1 MTGTENT
8 GTENPGTPER
18 NPGELSGAYAL
29 NALEARERAAFEAHL
44 ESSEEARIEAAELSD
59 TAVALGLATA
69 PVQPSAALKASLMA
83 KLSSTPQL
91 APLAEPAT
99 TQAAVAPT
107 ADAAPAA
114 PRLAAVPSV
123 PPPAPAPAT
132 PADPAATTAPPAP
145 SAPTAP
151 GPAGTGS
158 GASAAERASKRWFQR
173 PASLLLAAAAA
184 VALFIGGTFV
194 GLGLAGT
201 SGTSDSFAAQQAASL
216 AQLNAAPDVQRAS
229 ATTADG
235 HQATLV
241 WSDTSSLSALLVDGL
256 PALSGDQDYQLW
268 YIGPGGAVSAGLLDT
283 NAAASGGTSTG
294 TAWRVLDGSLTAGDT
309 IGMTVEPKGGSQ
321 QPTTAP
327 IVAIQSS

>member
-8 GTENPGTPER
+8 GAGTPER

-29 NALEARERAAFEAHL
+29 NALEARERAAFETHL
-44 ESSEEARIEAAELSD
+44 KSSEEARIEAAELSD

-83 KLSSTPQL
+83 RLSSTPQL
-91 APLAEPAT
+91 APLAGPAST
-99 TQAAVAPT
+99 PAGTPAS
-107 ADAAPAA
+107 DAAPAT
-114 PRLAAVPSV
+114 PRLAAVPPV
-123 PPPAPAPAT
+123 P
-132 PADPAATTAPPAP
+132 P
-145 SAPTAP
+145 SAPVTPVVAADP
-151 GPAGTGS
+151 SAAGTGTGSSS
-158 GASAAERASKRWFQR
+158 GTSAAERARKRWFQR

-184 VALFIGGTFV
+184 VALFVGGTFV
-194 GLGLAGT
+194 GLGLAGP

-229 ATTADG
+229 ATTSDG
-235 HQATLV
+235 HAATLV
-241 WSDTSSLSALLVDGL
+241 WSDTSSLSALVVDGL

-268 YIGPGGAVSAGLLDT
+268 YIGAGGAVSAGLLDT
-283 NAAASGGTSTG
+283 SVSANGG
-294 TAWRVLDGSLTAGDT
+294 TAWRVLEGSLTAGDT
-309 IGMTVEPKGGSQ
+309 IGMTVEPKGGSK

>member
-8 GTENPGTPER
+8 GTGTPER

-91 APLAEPAT
+91 APLAGPASTPAT
-99 TQAAVAPT
+99 
-107 ADAAPAA
+107 DAAPAS
-114 PRLAAVPSV
+114 PRLAAVPPV
-123 PPPAPAPAT
+123 PPSAQAT
-132 PADPAATTAPPAP
+132 PVVSADP
-145 SAPTAP
+145 SA
-151 GPAGTGS
+151 AGTGAGSSS
-158 GASAAERASKRWFQR
+158 GRSAAERARKRWFQR

-184 VALFIGGTFV
+184 VALFVGGTFV
-194 GLGLAGT
+194 GLGLAGP

-235 HQATLV
+235 HAATLV
-241 WSDTSSLSALLVDGL
+241 WSDTSSLSALVVDGL

-268 YIGPGGAVSAGLLDT
+268 YIGAGGAVSAGLLDT
-283 NAAASGGTSTG
+283 SVSANGG

-309 IGMTVEPKGGSQ
+309 IGMTVEPKGGSK

>member
-8 GTENPGTPER
+8 GTPER

-99 TQAAVAPT
+99 AQAPT
-107 ADAAPAA
+107 ATPSADAAPSA

-123 PPPAPAPAT
+123 PPTAPAPAT
-132 PADPAATTAPPAP
+132 PADPAASAATTAPT
-145 SAPTAP
+145 SP
-151 GPAGTGS
+151 GAAGTGS

-184 VALFIGGTFV
+184 VALFVGGTFV

-201 SGTSDSFAAQQAASL
+201 SGSSDSFAAQQAASL
-216 AQLNAAPDVQRAS
+216 ARLNAAPDVQRAS

-309 IGMTVEPKGGSQ
+309 IGMTVEPKGGST
-321 QPTTAP
+321 QPTTTP
-327 IVAIQSS
+327 VLAIQSS

>member
-8 GTENPGTPER
+8 GTPER

-44 ESSEEARIEAAELSD
+44 ESSEEARIESAELSD

-83 KLSSTPQL
+83 KLSSTPQF
-91 APLAEPAT
+91 APLAGPASTRT
-99 TQAAVAPT
+99 TAPA

-114 PRLAAVPSV
+114 PGLAAVPPV
-123 PPPAPAPAT
+123 PPS
-132 PADPAATTAPPAP
+132 AAGVG
-145 SAPTAP
+145 SRS
-151 GPAGTGS
+151 GS
-158 GASAAERASKRWFQR
+158 GASAAERARKRWFQR
-173 PASLLLAAAAA
+173 PASLLAAAAAA

-241 WSDTSSLSALLVDGL
+241 WSDTSSLSALVVDGL
-256 PALSGDQDYQLW
+256 PALSGDKDYQLW
-268 YIGPGGAVSAGLLDT
+268 YIGAGGAVSAGLLDT
-283 NAAASGGTSTG
+283 SVSASGG
-294 TAWRVLDGSLTAGDT
+294 TAWRVLDGSLTSGDT
-309 IGMTVEPKGGSQ
+309 IGMTVEPKGGSK
-321 QPTTAP
+321 QPTTTP

>member
-1 MTGTENT
+1 MAGTENT
-8 GTENPGTPER
+8 GAGNTGAGTPER

-91 APLAEPAT
+91 APLAGPAST
-99 TQAAVAPT
+99 PA
-107 ADAAPAA
+107 ADAAPAS
-114 PRLAAVPSV
+114 PRLAAVPPV
-123 PPPAPAPAT
+123 P
-132 PADPAATTAPPAP
+132 P
-145 SAPTAP
+145 SAPVTPRVSGDPSAA
-151 GPAGTGS
+151 GTGTGTGS
-158 GASAAERASKRWFQR
+158 GSGSSAAERARKRWFQR

-184 VALFIGGTFV
+184 VALFVGGTFV
-194 GLGLAGT
+194 GLGLAGP
-201 SGTSDSFAAQQAASL
+201 SGSSDSFAAQQAASL

-229 ATTADG
+229 TTTADG
-235 HQATLV
+235 HAATLV
-241 WSDTSSLSALLVDGL
+241 WSDTSSLSALVVDGL

-268 YIGPGGAVSAGLLDT
+268 YIGPGGAVSAGLLDA
-283 NAAASGGTSTG
+283 NASASGGTSPG

-309 IGMTVEPKGGSQ
+309 IGLTVEPKGGST
-321 QPTTAP
+321 QPTTTP
-327 IVAIQSS
+327 VLAIQSS

>member
-8 GTENPGTPER
+8 GAGTPER
-18 NPGELSGAYAL
+18 NAGELTGAYAL
-29 NALEARERAAFEAHL
+29 NALDARERAAFEAHL

-83 KLSSTPQL
+83 KLASTPQL
-91 APLAEPAT
+91 APRAEAVNVPA
-99 TQAAVAPT
+99 

-114 PRLAAVPSV
+114 PRLAAVPPV
-123 PPPAPAPAT
+123 PPPGTPAPSTAAEPAPA
-132 PADPAATTAPPAP
+132 
-145 SAPTAP
+145 
-151 GPAGTGS
+151 AGSGSGS
-158 GASAAERASKRWFQR
+158 GASAAERARKRWFQR

-184 VALFIGGTFV
+184 AALFVGGTFF
-194 GLGLAGT
+194 GQGIA
-201 SGTSDSFAAQQAASL
+201 GTSDSFVAQQAASF

-241 WSDTSSLSALLVDGL
+241 WSDTSSLSALVVDGL
-256 PALSGDQDYQLW
+256 PALSGDKDYQLW
-268 YIGPGGAVSAGLLDT
+268 YIGAGGAVSAGLLDT
-283 NAAASGGTSTG
+283 SVSASGG

-309 IGMTVEPKGGSQ
+309 IGLTVEPKGGST
-321 QPTTAP
+321 QPTTTP
-327 IVAIQSS
+327 VLAIQSS